1 MGHYAKVLDGKVT
14 QVITAK
20 EDFFQTFVDT
30 SPGQWIKTSYNTRG
44 GVHYEPD
51 SDTPSADQSK
61 ALRKNYAGIGYNYDP
76 VKDIF
81 YPPQPFPSWVLDDNT
96 ALWNAPVPY
105 PNDGKLY
112 TWDEATVSWVEVP
125 APPVP
130 PAV

>member
-44 GVHYEPD
+44 GIHYEPN

-61 ALRKNYAGIGYNYDP
+61 SLRKNYAGIGYNYDP

-96 ALWNAPVPY
+96 ALWNPPVAMPT
-105 PNDGKLY
+105 DGKPY
-112 TWDEATVSWVEVP
+112 VWNEATQSWDEVVVP
-125 APPVP
+125 A
-130 PAV
+130 A

>member
-20 EDFFQTFVDT
+20 EDFFNTFVDT

-44 GVHYEPD
+44 GVHYEPN
-51 SDTPSADQSK
+51 SDTPSVDQSK
-61 ALRKNYAGIGYNYDP
+61 ALRKNYAGIGYTYDSE
-76 VKDIF
+76 KDIF
-81 YPPQPFPSWVLDDNT
+81 YAPQPFPSWVLNPDS
-96 ALWNAPVPY
+96 AIWEAPIPY

-112 TWDEATVSWVEVP
+112 TWDEATQSWVEVP
-125 APPVP
+125 T